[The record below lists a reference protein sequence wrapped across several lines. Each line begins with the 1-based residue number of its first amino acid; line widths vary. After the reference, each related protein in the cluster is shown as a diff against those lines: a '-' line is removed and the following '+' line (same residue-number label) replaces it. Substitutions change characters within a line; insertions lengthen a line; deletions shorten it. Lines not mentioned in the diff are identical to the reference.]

1 MDDERA
7 FVSRIRR
14 GTGRASDSCKEGP
27 VTVRSPGRRQL
38 EKDQRR
44 RSILEAARAL
54 LLKKGYDAVSI
65 RQIAAISE
73 LGAGTIYSYFSGKP
87 EIYATLST
95 EVFDLLHD
103 CFSRAAAAGGS
114 PDEKLRAV
122 GAAMLK
128 FSEEHRSYYDFI
140 DYFLSSPGTIFPPE
154 MKARIDAYGARV
166 LSPVIKV
173 IDEGLGGGQ
182 FETADSA
189 RSALLFLGMLHG
201 VIHFRKL
208 RGTLLS
214 ESGFEEMYRQG
225 VEAMVAS
232 LRAGGV
238 KPVD

>member
-1 MDDERA
+1 M
-7 FVSRIRR
+7 
-14 GTGRASDSCKEGP
+14 K
-27 VTVRSPGRRQL
+27 SPGRRQL

-73 LGAGTIYSYFSGKP
+73 LGTGTIYSYFSGKP

-95 EVFDLLHD
+95 EVFDLLHE

-114 PDEKLRAV
+114 PEDKLRAV
-122 GAAMLK
+122 GRAMLE

-140 DYFLSSPGTIFPPE
+140 DYFLSSPGTIFPPD

-166 LSPVIKV
+166 LSPVIDV
-173 IDEGLGGGQ
+173 IEEGLCGGR
-182 FETADSA
+182 FETVDSA

-208 RGTLLS
+208 RGTLLT
-214 ESGFEEMYRQG
+214 ESGFEEVYRQAID
-225 VEAMVAS
+225 AMLAS
-232 LRAGGV
+232 LGAGAV
-238 KPVD
+238 KPAG